1 MIATIKRPRIEMRGD
16 IPEKFLEITRK
27 FFGADDVAVIEE
39 TDDELIE
46 AKDSDWYKR
55 QVAKRSPAQN
65 LKNFRKIRGL
75 TQAGLAKKVG
85 ALPHHISEMESGK
98 RGISKD
104 FALRFSKVLEISVE
118 HFI

>member
-27 FFGADDVAVIEE
+27 FFGADDVSVVAEK
-39 TDDELIE
+39 DDEIVE
-46 AKDSDWYKR
+46 AKDSAWYKR
-55 QVAKRSPAQN
+55 QMAKRTPAED
-65 LKNFRKIRGL
+65 LKNLRKIRGL
-75 TQAGLAKKVG
+75 TQAELAKKVG

-98 RGISKD
+98 RGISKEY
-104 FALRFSKVLEISVE
+104 ALKFSKILEISVE

>member
-1 MIATIKRPRIEMRGD
+1 MKRLRSKTS
-16 IPEKFLEITRK
+16 IPVPKRS
-27 FFGADDVAVIEE
+27 E
-39 TDDELIE
+39 TDDELI
-46 AKDSDWYKR
+46 AARDSDWHKR

-65 LKNFRKIRGL
+65 LKNLRKIRGL
-75 TQAGLAKKVG
+75 TQAELAKKVG

-104 FALRFSKVLEISVE
+104 FALRFSNVFEISVE